1 MNNTHRTQ
9 QGFTLIE
16 VMIAVVI
23 IAVLAAIAYPN
34 YNNHV
39 VKTRRAAAAAC
50 LLENQQLLE
59 RFYTTNLTYGGAQV
73 VQCANGL
80 DAHYTIRFAGTPP
93 PANTPVRRYTLEA
106 VPQGQQASRDVACA
120 TLSLTNVGARSVS
133 GTASSTPG
141 QCW

>member
-1 MNNTHRTQ
+1 MKSLKKN

-23 IAVLAAIAYPN
+23 IAVLAGIAYPS

-50 LLENQQLLE
+50 LTENQHLLE
-59 RFYTTNLTYGGAQV
+59 RHFTSNLTYVGATV
-73 VQCANGL
+73 SQCANGL
-80 DAHYTIRFAGTPP
+80 DAHYQIGLNGALAARS
-93 PANTPVRRYTLEA
+93 YSLQA
-106 VPQGQQASRDVACA
+106 VPKGQQLSRDTKCG
-120 TLSLTNVGARSVS
+120 TLRVNQAGVRSVTGS
-133 GTASSTPG
+133 QKATPA

>member
-1 MNNTHRTQ
+1 MNSYKQ
-9 QGFTLIE
+9 QNGFTLIE

-23 IAVLAAIAYPN
+23 IAVLAAIAYPS

-39 VKTRRAAAAAC
+39 TKTRRAAAAAC

-59 RFYTTNLTYGGAQV
+59 RFYTTNLTYVGAAV

-80 DAHYTIRFAGTPP
+80 DAHYQVGFDGAAAARSYTITAT
-93 PANTPVRRYTLEA
+93 
-106 VPQGQQASRDVACA
+106 PQGQQASRDTKCG
-120 TLSLTNVGARSVS
+120 TLSLTNVGGRAVS
-133 GTASSTPG
+133 GTQSASPA

>member
-1 MNNTHRTQ
+1 MNNYNKQ
-9 QGFTLIE
+9 SGFTLIE

-23 IAVLAAIAYPN
+23 IAVLAAIAYPS

-39 VKTRRAAAAAC
+39 TKTRRAAAAAC

-59 RFYTTNLTYGGAQV
+59 RFYTTELTYVGAAV

-80 DAHYTIRFAGTPP
+80 DAHYQVAINGVAARSYTITAT
-93 PANTPVRRYTLEA
+93 
-106 VPQGQQASRDVACA
+106 PQGQQLARDTKCG
-120 TLSLTNVGARSVS
+120 TLSLTNVGGRAVS
-133 GTASSTPG
+133 GTATASPA

>member
-1 MNNTHRTQ
+1 MKRLAKQ

-23 IAVLAAIAYPN
+23 IAILAAIAYPS

-39 VKTRRAAAAAC
+39 TKTRRAAAAAC

-59 RFYTTNLTYGGAQV
+59 RFYTTNLTYVGSAV

-80 DAHYTIRFAGTPP
+80 DTHYQVAFAAGPQP
-93 PANTPVRRYTLEA
+93 RSYTLNA
-106 VPQGQQASRDVACA
+106 VPQGQQAVRDTACG
-120 TLSLTNVGARSVS
+120 TLSLTNVGARTVS
-133 GTASSTPG
+133 GTASSTPA

>member
-1 MNNTHRTQ
+1 MNNTHRAQ

-50 LLENQQLLE
+50 LIENQQLLE
-59 RFYTTNLTYGGAQV
+59 RFYTSNLTYVGAAV
-73 VQCANGL
+73 SQCGNGL
-80 DAHYTIRFAGTPP
+80 DSHYQISFNGAVAARS
-93 PANTPVRRYTLEA
+93 YSLQA
-106 VPQGQQASRDVACA
+106 VPQGQQASRDAKCA
-120 TLSLTNVGARSVS
+120 RLRVNQAGVRSVT
-133 GTASSTPG
+133 GTAASTPG
-141 QCW
+141 ECW

>member
-1 MNNTHRTQ
+1 MKSLKNN

-23 IAVLAAIAYPN
+23 IAVLAAIAYPS

-59 RFYTTNLTYGGAQV
+59 RYFTTNLTYVGAEV

-80 DAHYTIRFAGTPP
+80 DAHYQIGFDGDPEARSYAIQ
-93 PANTPVRRYTLEA
+93 A
-106 VPQGQQASRDVACA
+106 VPQGQQASRDTTCQ
-120 TLSLTNVGARSVS
+120 TLSLTNVGVRAVS
-133 GTASSTPG
+133 GTASSSPG

>member
-1 MNNTHRTQ
+1 MKSLQKN

-23 IAVLAAIAYPN
+23 IAVLAAIAYPS

-39 VKTRRAAAAAC
+39 VKTRRAAAAVC

-59 RFYTTNLTYGGAQV
+59 RYFTTNLSYEDAEI

-80 DAHYTIRFAGTPP
+80 DAHYQIDFDGDP
-93 PANTPVRRYTLEA
+93 EA
-106 VPQGQQASRDVACA
+106 RSYAIVAEPRGQQAARDQACGS
-120 TLSLTNVGARSVS
+120 LHLTNTGVRSNVVG
-133 GTASSTPG
+133 STKVAALS

>member
-1 MNNTHRTQ
+1 MNRPAKQ

-23 IAVLAAIAYPN
+23 IAILAAIAYPS

-39 VKTRRAAAAAC
+39 TKTRRAAAAAC
-50 LLENQQLLE
+50 LLENQQLIE
-59 RFYTTNLTYGGAQV
+59 RFYTNNLTYVGSAV

-80 DAHYTIRFAGTPP
+80 DAHYQVAFAAEPQARSYTI
-93 PANTPVRRYTLEA
+93 NA
-106 VPQGQQASRDVACA
+106 VPQGQQAARDTACA
-120 TLSLTNVGARSVS
+120 TLSLTNVGARAVS
-133 GTASSTPG
+133 GTASSTPA

>member
-1 MNNTHRTQ
+1 MNRLAKQ

-23 IAVLAAIAYPN
+23 IAVLAAIAYPS

-39 VKTRRAAAAAC
+39 TKTRRAAAAAC

-59 RFYTTNLTYGGAQV
+59 RFYTNRLTYEGAAV

-80 DAHYTIRFAGTPP
+80 DTHYQVAFAADPQP
-93 PANTPVRRYTLEA
+93 RSYTLNA
-106 VPQGQQASRDVACA
+106 VPQGQQAVRDTACG
-120 TLSLTNVGARSVS
+120 TLSLTNVGGRAVS
-133 GTASSTPG
+133 GTASSTPA

>member
-1 MNNTHRTQ
+1 MKSLKKN

-23 IAVLAAIAYPN
+23 IAVLAAIAYPS
-34 YNNHV
+34 YTNHV

-59 RFYTTNLTYGGAQV
+59 RYFTTNLTYVDAEV

-80 DAHYTIRFAGTPP
+80 DAHYQIGFDGDPETRSYTIQ
-93 PANTPVRRYTLEA
+93 A
-106 VPQGQQASRDVACA
+106 VPQGQQASRDTACK
-120 TLSLTNVGARSVS
+120 TLSLTNVGARAVS
-133 GTASSTPG
+133 GTAASNPG